1 MHLRA
6 DMIPLKRSAKMAIYA
21 MTALVAACI
30 AHSCLHISM
39 RQDEEHNRILAAD
52 LESFRTGAHLLRSC
66 YEHCAERADAE
77 GLARQACLFRA
88 LAHSE
93 RVHEEACTRAARLFN
108 LHTAEHTA
116 EHAAEYTAEL
126 SAAHT
131 AAAHAVKTHAA
142 PYAFSPA
149 EADNLPTDE
158 NMRRSIAHEHRRLGK
173 PRGAAVERAIA
184 AGNYYVARIFI
195 WIEGTDRRH
204 IELLENS
211 LRESFLRESFL
222 RENALLENSDRNAA
236 ATAAIL
242 ASTSTST
249 STAAT
254 ATASTLTPA
263 PAKTYDDSVL
273 PCEYCVCPVC
283 GNVYQASNC
292 DAYCPLCRTHCSSFE
307 PF

>member
-6 DMIPLKRSAKMAIYA
+6 DMIPLKQSAKMAIYA
-21 MTALVAACI
+21 MTALAAACI

-108 LHTAEHTA
+108 LHTAEHAA

-126 SAAHT
+126 SAELT
-131 AAAHAVKTHAA
+131 AAHAVKTYAA

-149 EADNLPTDE
+149 EADKLPTDE

-211 LRESFLRESFL
+211 LRESFLRENAL
-222 RENALLENSDRNAA
+222 CEKALLENSTATTA

-242 ASTSTST
+242 ASAST

-254 ATASTLTPA
+254 ATATT
-263 PAKTYDDSVL
+263 KTYDDSVL